1 MPELSFFALQH
12 YSDIFHSKKT
22 VQPSPTSPITSSASL
37 SATPK
42 DEIYIDDESIEGSGG
57 RGGFT
62 NNGCCCRE
70 ISSYSRSCRPC
81 FRGD

>member
-1 MPELSFFALQH
+1 MKKKLFYFFVCTHLQ
-12 YSDIFHSKKT
+12 KT

-57 RGGFT
+57 RGGVS
-62 NNGCCCRE
+62 E
-70 ISSYSRSCRPC
+70 ILKIIL
-81 FRGD
+81 